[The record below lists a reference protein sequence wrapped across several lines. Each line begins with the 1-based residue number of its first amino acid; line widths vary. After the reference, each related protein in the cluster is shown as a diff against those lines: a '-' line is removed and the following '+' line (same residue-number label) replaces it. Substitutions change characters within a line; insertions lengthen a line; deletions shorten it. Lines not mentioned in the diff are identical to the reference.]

1 MMWDRPVGRTD
12 WFNSSIASGAT
23 LPYSRFKNLS
33 LAKQEGILRAAADEF
48 AARGFESASFNRI
61 IEHAGIS
68 KGAMYYYFA
77 DKADVY
83 RTVLDVWF
91 TELLEH
97 IQPRSN
103 PQTSA
108 AYWEEW
114 RAIFQRTF
122 RYFQQKPL
130 AAAILWQS
138 IRSRA
143 AGKAHPVLVLFA
155 DQLRNWMDDLLK
167 KGCQVG
173 AVRTDLPEGLLL
185 EATFSMLEGFDRWL
199 AKRWQDAFERNID
212 EIAETVTDLLR
223 RIAEA

>member
-1 MMWDRPVGRTD
+1 MWYKPVGRTD
-12 WFNSSIASGAT
+12 RFNEIPEFGAAM
-23 LPYSRFKNLS
+23 PYSRFNNLS
-33 LAKQEGILRAAADEF
+33 ASRQEELLRAAADEF
-48 AARGFESASFNRI
+48 AAYDLENASFNRI
-61 IEHAGIS
+61 IDQAGIS

-77 DKADVY
+77 DKEDVY

-91 TELLEH
+91 TELIEN
-97 IQPRSN
+97 IQSRSN
-103 PQTSA
+103 PHTSA

-114 RAIFQRTF
+114 HSIFQRTF

-143 AGKAHPVLVLFA
+143 AGKAHPVLVQFA
-155 DQLRNWMDDLLK
+155 DRLRSWMDDLLK

-199 AKRWQDAFERNID
+199 AELHHNGFERSID
-212 EIAETVTDLLR
+212 EIAEYVTDLLR
-223 RIAEA
+223 RIAQS

>member
-1 MMWDRPVGRTD
+1 M
-12 WFNSSIASGAT
+12 
-23 LPYSRFKNLS
+23 PYSRFNNLS
-33 LAKQEGILRAAADEF
+33 ASRQEEILRAAADEF
-48 AARGFESASFNRI
+48 AAYDFENASFNRI
-61 IEHAGIS
+61 IDQAGIS

-77 DKADVY
+77 DKEDVY

-91 TELLEH
+91 TELIEN
-97 IQPRSN
+97 IQSRSN
-103 PQTSA
+103 PHTSA

-114 RAIFQRTF
+114 HSIFQRTF

-143 AGKAHPVLVLFA
+143 AGKAHPVLVQFA
-155 DQLRNWMDDLLK
+155 DRLRSWMDDLLK

-199 AKRWQDAFERNID
+199 AERWQNGFERSID
-212 EIAETVTDLLR
+212 EIAEYVTDLLR
-223 RIAEA
+223 RIAQS

>member
-1 MMWDRPVGRTD
+1 M
-12 WFNSSIASGAT
+12 
-23 LPYSRFKNLS
+23 PYSRFNNLS
-33 LAKQEGILRAAADEF
+33 ASRQEEILRAAADEF
-48 AARGFESASFNRI
+48 AAYDFENASFNRI
-61 IEHAGIS
+61 IDQAGIS

-77 DKADVY
+77 DKEDVY

-91 TELLEH
+91 TELIEN
-97 IQPRSN
+97 IQSRSN
-103 PQTSA
+103 PHTSA

-114 RAIFQRTF
+114 HSIFQRTF

-143 AGKAHPVLVLFA
+143 AGKAHPVLVQFA
-155 DQLRNWMDDLLK
+155 DRLRSWMDDLLK

-199 AKRWQDAFERNID
+199 AERWQDGFERSID
-212 EIAETVTDLLR
+212 EIAEYVTDLLR
-223 RIAEA
+223 RIAQS

>member
-1 MMWDRPVGRTD
+1 M
-12 WFNSSIASGAT
+12 
-23 LPYSRFKNLS
+23 PYSRFNNLS
-33 LAKQEGILRAAADEF
+33 ASRQEEILRAAADEF
-48 AARGFESASFNRI
+48 AAYDFENASFNRI
-61 IEHAGIS
+61 IDQAGIS

-77 DKADVY
+77 DKEDVY

-91 TELLEH
+91 TELLEN
-97 IQPRSN
+97 IQSRSN

-114 RAIFQRTF
+114 HSIFQRTF

-143 AGKAHPVLVLFA
+143 AGKAHPVLVQFA
-155 DQLRNWMDDLLK
+155 DELRNWMDDLLK

-199 AKRWQDAFERNID
+199 AERWQDGFDRSID
-212 EIAETVTDLLR
+212 EIAEYVTDLLR
-223 RIAEA
+223 RIAET

>member
-1 MMWDRPVGRTD
+1 M
-12 WFNSSIASGAT
+12 
-23 LPYSRFKNLS
+23 PYSRFNNLS
-33 LAKQEGILRAAADEF
+33 LTKQEEILQAAAEEF
-48 AARGFESASFNRI
+48 GAHGFENASFNRI
-61 IEHAGIS
+61 IEQAGIS

-91 TELLEH
+91 PELLEAM
-97 IQPRSN
+97 QPRSN
-103 PQTSA
+103 PQTRSE
-108 AYWEEW
+108 YWEEW
-114 RAIFQRTF
+114 RSIFQRTF

-143 AGKAHPVLVLFA
+143 AGKAPPVLVLFA
-155 DQLRNWMDDLLK
+155 DQLRNWMGDLLK
-167 KGCQVG
+167 KGCQID

-199 AKRWQDAFERNID
+199 AER
-212 EIAETVTDLLR
+212 IADTVTDLLR
-223 RIAEA
+223 RIAES

>member
-1 MMWDRPVGRTD
+1 M
-12 WFNSSIASGAT
+12 
-23 LPYSRFKNLS
+23 PYSRFNNLS
-33 LAKQEGILRAAADEF
+33 ASRQEEILRAAADEF
-48 AARGFESASFNRI
+48 AAYDFENASFNRI
-61 IEHAGIS
+61 IDQAGIS

-77 DKADVY
+77 DKEDVY

-91 TELLEH
+91 TELIEN
-97 IQPRSN
+97 IQSRSN

-114 RAIFQRTF
+114 HSIFQRTF

-143 AGKAHPVLVLFA
+143 AGKAHPVLVQFA
-155 DQLRNWMDDLLK
+155 DRLRSWMDDLLK

-199 AKRWQDAFERNID
+199 AERWQDGFERSID
-212 EIAETVTDLLR
+212 EIAEYVTDLLR
-223 RIAEA
+223 RIAQS

>member
-1 MMWDRPVGRTD
+1 M
-12 WFNSSIASGAT
+12 
-23 LPYSRFKNLS
+23 PYSRFNNLS
-33 LAKQEGILRAAADEF
+33 ASRQEEILRAAADEF
-48 AARGFESASFNRI
+48 AAYDFENASFNRI
-61 IEHAGIS
+61 IDQAGIS

-77 DKADVY
+77 DKEDVY

-91 TELLEH
+91 TELIEN
-97 IQPRSN
+97 IQSRSN

-114 RAIFQRTF
+114 HSIFQRTF

-143 AGKAHPVLVLFA
+143 AGKAHPVLVQFA
-155 DQLRNWMDDLLK
+155 DRLRSWMDDLLK

-199 AKRWQDAFERNID
+199 AERWQNGFERSID
-212 EIAETVTDLLR
+212 EIAEYVTDLLR
-223 RIAEA
+223 RIAQS

>member
-1 MMWDRPVGRTD
+1 M
-12 WFNSSIASGAT
+12 
-23 LPYSRFKNLS
+23 PYSRYNNLS
-33 LAKQEGILRAAADEF
+33 ASKQEEILRAAAGEF
-48 AARGFESASFNRI
+48 AAHDFENASLNRI
-61 IEHAGIS
+61 IEQAGIS

-77 DKADVY
+77 DKEDVY

-91 TELLEH
+91 TELLEN

-103 PQTSA
+103 PRTGA

-114 RAIFQRTF
+114 RSIFQRTF

-143 AGKAHPVLVLFA
+143 AGKAHPVLVQFA

-185 EATFSMLEGFDRWL
+185 EAAFSMLEGFDRWL
-199 AKRWQDAFERNID
+199 AERWQDGFARSID
-212 EIAETVTDLLR
+212 DIAENVTDLLR
-223 RIAEA
+223 RIAES

>member
-1 MMWDRPVGRTD
+1 M
-12 WFNSSIASGAT
+12 
-23 LPYSRFKNLS
+23 PYSRFNNLS
-33 LAKQEGILRAAADEF
+33 LAKQEEILQAAAAEF
-48 AARGFESASFNRI
+48 GAHGFENASFNHI
-61 IEHAGIS
+61 IEQAGIS

-91 TELLEH
+91 PELLEAM
-97 IQPRSN
+97 QSRSN
-103 PQTSA
+103 PQTSGE
-108 AYWEEW
+108 YWEEW
-114 RAIFQRTF
+114 RSIFQRTF

-130 AAAILWQS
+130 AASILWQS

-155 DQLRNWMDDLLK
+155 DQLRDWMDNLLK

-173 AVRTDLPEGLLL
+173 AVRTDLPDGLLL

-199 AKRWQDAFERNID
+199 AERWQDAFERSID
-212 EIAETVTDLLR
+212 DIAETVTDLLR
-223 RIAEA
+223 RIAES

>member
-1 MMWDRPVGRTD
+1 M
-12 WFNSSIASGAT
+12 
-23 LPYSRFKNLS
+23 PYSRYNNLS
-33 LAKQEGILRAAADEF
+33 ASKQEEILQAAAGEF
-48 AARGFESASFNRI
+48 AAHDFENASFNRI
-61 IEHAGIS
+61 IEHSGIS

-77 DKADVY
+77 DKEDVY

-91 TELLEH
+91 TELLEN

-103 PQTSA
+103 PHTSA

-114 RAIFQRTF
+114 RSIFQRTF

-143 AGKAHPVLVLFA
+143 AGKAHPLLVQLA

-167 KGCQVG
+167 KGFQVG

-185 EATFSMLEGFDRWL
+185 EAAFSMLEGFDRWL
-199 AKRWQDAFERNID
+199 AERWQDGFERSID
-212 EIAETVTDLLR
+212 DIAEYVTDLLR
-223 RIAEA
+223 RIAQS

>member
-1 MMWDRPVGRTD
+1 M
-12 WFNSSIASGAT
+12 
-23 LPYSRFKNLS
+23 PYSRFNNLS
-33 LAKQEGILRAAADEF
+33 ASRQEEILRAAADEF
-48 AARGFESASFNRI
+48 AAYDFENASFNRI
-61 IEHAGIS
+61 IDQAGIS

-77 DKADVY
+77 DKEDVY

-91 TELLEH
+91 TELIEN
-97 IQPRSN
+97 IQSRSN

-114 RAIFQRTF
+114 HSIFQRTF

-143 AGKAHPVLVLFA
+143 AGKAHPVLVQFA
-155 DQLRNWMDDLLK
+155 DRLRSWMEDLLK

-199 AKRWQDAFERNID
+199 AERWQNGFERSID
-212 EIAETVTDLLR
+212 EIAEYVTDLLR
-223 RIAEA
+223 RIAQS